1 MRRLASCLALG
12 TALAFTGCFSPHYP
26 EGLVCSDR
34 NTCPPGF
41 GCNPNHICERNFVP
55 DSGMTPKDGGGDT
68 LSDATFPDAPSD
80 DAVDAPSNDA
90 SGEDTL
96 SNDAAADVP
105 GVDAVDATGSD
116 AADGGAT
123 DAVEA
128 GAEAGVEAGVDAG
141 SDASTT
147 IPDLIGHWALGD
159 EHANGRS
166 VPDLATADGAQNGT
180 IYDNGGYLQTVDDRD
195 GNPNKALFFSA
206 DDYVSDTYTY
216 IHMTG
221 MTSLP
226 SPVTLTAW
234 IAQQPGNQLGVVAG
248 INRGPQLYQDEYH
261 ITLRMPT
268 GTSQYGAVQG
278 PLLTNEKWLFVAGV
292 VSPSGPSSWKLE
304 LYVNGTLYAMTT
316 VANAGVQ
323 PSGEFMI
330 GGLYGC
336 SGPGCNDGFKGDIDD
351 VRVYSRALTGA
362 EVMTLYKTP
371 TL

>member
-1 MRRLASCLALG
+1 MRGLALCVALG
-12 TALAFTGCFSPHYP
+12 TALAIAGCFSPHYK
-26 EGLVCSDR
+26 EGLICSDR

-41 GCNPNHICERNFVP
+41 GCNPQHICERNFVP
-55 DSGMTPKDGGGDT
+55 DSGVAPKDGGGD
-68 LSDATFPDAPSD
+68 APSD
-80 DAVDAPSNDA
+80 AKFTDASSGDDAP
-90 SGEDTL
+90 GEDSN
-96 SNDAAADVP
+96 SNDAA
-105 GVDAVDATGSD
+105 VDLPAVDAIEAPGAD
-116 AADGGAT
+116 ALDGGAT
-123 DAVEA
+123 DAAEA

-141 SDASTT
+141 SDAPASST
-147 IPDLIGHWALGD
+147 IPGLIGHWALGD
-159 EHANGRS
+159 EHMNGRS

-180 IYDNGGYLQTVDDRD
+180 IYDNGGYLQTVDDRN

-216 IHMTG
+216 IHMPG

-248 INRGPQLYQDEYH
+248 INRGPQLFQDEYH
-261 ITLRMPT
+261 ITLRVPT
-268 GTSQYGAVQG
+268 AASQYGSVKG
-278 PLLTNEKWLFVAGV
+278 PTLIDGKWLFVAGV
-292 VSPSGPSSWKLE
+292 VSPSGPSSWNLD
-304 LYVNGTLYAMTT
+304 LYVDGALYASTT

-351 VRVYSRALTGA
+351 VRVYNRALTGA

-371 TL
+371 TN

>member
-1 MRRLASCLALG
+1 MRRFAAFCASCLAFG
-12 TALAFTGCFSPHYP
+12 MALAGCFSPHYG
-26 EGLVCSDR
+26 EGLYCSDR

-41 GCNPNHICERNFVP
+41 GCNPQHICERNFVP
-55 DSGMTPKDGGGDT
+55 DSGMTKDGGGDAP
-68 LSDATFPDAPSD
+68 SDAPFTDAPSG
-80 DAVDAPSNDA
+80 DAVDAPGA
-90 SGEDTL
+90 DTS

-105 GVDAVDATGSD
+105 AGDATDAPSADAV
-116 AADGGAT
+116 DGGAT
-123 DAVEA
+123 DA
-128 GAEAGVEAGVDAG
+128 AEVGVEAGVDAVVDAG
-141 SDASTT
+141 TDASSI
-147 IPDLIGHWALGD
+147 IPGLIGHWALGD

-166 VPDLATADGAQNGT
+166 VPDLATADGAQNGA

-195 GNPNKALFFSA
+195 GNPNQALFFSA

-216 IHMTG
+216 IHVPG

-268 GTSQYGAVQG
+268 ATSQYGAVKG
-278 PLLTNEKWLFVAGV
+278 PTLTDGKWLFVAGV
-292 VSPSGPSSWKLE
+292 VSPSGPSSWNLD
-304 LYVNGTLYAMTT
+304 LYVDGVLYASTT

-351 VRVYSRALTGA
+351 VRVYDRALTGA

-371 TL
+371 TN